1 MLQKTFGS
9 PSLKNIDV
17 AIPPNDTVF
26 RQLPKLSFRL
36 LSVDVYIHAFRYM
49 MAIKCGVLGAASQVI
64 TDNFR
69 LINDS
74 ALSPRIYGFCISFF
88 IRKHNVV
95 VYGTEFIELTKIF
108 YFGLRHSIFA
118 WKQSKARKSG
128 ECWQNESGGCI
139 LSRWWFFGS
148 QGDCFVISWN
158 LLHNGIGDRWNRKLM
173 FWVYFFIKLYV
184 I

>member
-1 MLQKTFGS
+1 MVGVDILLQTSISLWVESFKTLSHPDKTLFMLQKTFGS

-36 LSVDVYIHAFRYM
+36 VSVDVYIHAFRYM

-118 WKQSKARKSG
+118 
-128 ECWQNESGGCI
+128 
-139 LSRWWFFGS
+139 
-148 QGDCFVISWN
+148 
-158 LLHNGIGDRWNRKLM
+158 
-173 FWVYFFIKLYV
+173 
-184 I
+184 